1 MLFYLSFVFDLSFSL
16 KSMPLY
22 DLDKL
27 IKKFFDRVAKVDSR
41 LAADMQLE
49 AQQRSRR
56 RNPFFPS
63 AYYL

>member
-1 MLFYLSFVFDLSFSL
+1 
-16 KSMPLY
+16 MPLY